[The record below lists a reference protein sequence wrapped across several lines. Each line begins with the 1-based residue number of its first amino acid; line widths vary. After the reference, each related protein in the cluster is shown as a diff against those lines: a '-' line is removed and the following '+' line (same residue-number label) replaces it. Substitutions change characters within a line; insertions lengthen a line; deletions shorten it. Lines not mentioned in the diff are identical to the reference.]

1 MRELVERELVDGRL
15 AGRRPAYGRRT
26 AVARRP
32 HGTGLEYGL
41 IAAALAV
48 AIVTVVAGL
57 GARYGGAPDTTPPAI
72 AGAVQHAID

>member
-1 MRELVERELVDGRL
+1 MRDAAMRDM
-15 AGRRPAYGRRT
+15 AHRRRG

-32 HGTGLEYGL
+32 QGTGLEYGL

-57 GARYGGAPDTTPPAI
+57 SARYGTAASAANASMNTGITETMR
-72 AGAVQHAID
+72 

>member
-1 MRELVERELVDGRL
+1 MRELADREL
-15 AGRRPAYGRRT
+15 AGGDVVHRRRG

-57 GARYGGAPDTTPPAI
+57 GTRYGGAPISPTSSMAS
-72 AGAVQHAID
+72 GLERNLR

>member
-1 MRELVERELVDGRL
+1 MREMVEREVMGQPMVS
-15 AGRRPAYGRRT
+15 RRRA

-48 AIVTVVAGL
+48 AIVTVVVGV
-57 GARYGGAPDTTPPAI
+57 GTRYGAVPTPAPALSLDA
-72 AGAVQHAID
+72 ALR

>member
-1 MRELVERELVDGRL
+1 MSNWVDRDL
-15 AGRRPAYGRRT
+15 SQRRRSA
-26 AVARRP
+26 AVRRP

-57 GARYGGAPDTTPPAI
+57 SARYGLADSR
-72 AGAVQHAID
+72 AGTSIERNLR

>member
-1 MRELVERELVDGRL
+1 RDMAHR
-15 AGRRPAYGRRT
+15 RRT
-26 AVARRP
+26 AVARRS

-57 GARYGGAPDTTPPAI
+57 SARFGGLQ
-72 AGAVQHAID
+72 AGPVASAVERVIR

>member
-1 MRELVERELVDGRL
+1 MSNWVDRDL
-15 AGRRPAYGRRT
+15 SQRRRSA
-26 AVARRP
+26 AVRRP

-57 GARYGGAPDTTPPAI
+57 SARYGVTDTR
-72 AGAVQHAID
+72 AGETVQRVLR

>member
-1 MRELVERELVDGRL
+1 MVH
-15 AGRRPAYGRRT
+15 RRRSA
-26 AVARRP
+26 AARRP

-57 GARYGGAPDTTPPAI
+57 GTRYGGVSANAGTPM
-72 AGAVQHAID
+72 VNAIDRNLR

>member
-1 MRELVERELVDGRL
+1 MQLSASRENTMRDMAHR
-15 AGRRPAYGRRT
+15 RRT
-26 AVARRP
+26 AVARRS

-57 GARYGGAPDTTPPAI
+57 SARFGGAESGPI
-72 AGAVQHAID
+72 ASAVERVIR

>member
-1 MRELVERELVDGRL
+1 MRELVDRDLVGRTV
-15 AGRRPAYGRRT
+15 AQRRRT
-26 AVARRP
+26 AVARRN

-57 GARYGGAPDTTPPAI
+57 GARYGGVQANAASPMGAI
-72 AGAVQHAID
+72 ERVVR

>member
-1 MRELVERELVDGRL
+1 MQELADRDL
-15 AGRRPAYGRRT
+15 AGNDVVYRRRLTATRRS
-26 AVARRP
+26 

-57 GARYGGAPDTTPPAI
+57 STRYGGEPTSAAASMTNVMER
-72 AGAVQHAID
+72 GAR

>member
-1 MRELVERELVDGRL
+1 MRHIAHR
-15 AGRRPAYGRRT
+15 RRT

-32 HGTGLEYGL
+32 QGTGLEYGL

-57 GARYGGAPDTTPPAI
+57 GARYGSASPGLPQTTLEGSAR
-72 AGAVQHAID
+72 

>member
-1 MRELVERELVDGRL
+1 MRDMSH
-15 AGRRPAYGRRT
+15 RRRA

-32 HGTGLEYGL
+32 QGTGLEYGL

-57 GARYGGAPDTTPPAI
+57 SARYGERASAATPQI
-72 AGAVQHAID
+72 VQTIR

>member
-1 MRELVERELVDGRL
+1 MRNLADGDL
-15 AGRRPAYGRRT
+15 SHRRRA
-26 AVARRP
+26 AMARRS

-57 GARYGGAPDTTPPAI
+57 SARYGVAGTAPSTTI
-72 AGAVQHAID
+72 ERTTR